1 MLSGIDLYRHAYD
14 HEIWAD
20 RAMLKMLGQVAAS
33 NQTSDLYQRA
43 LNIAYHIMACRHNH
57 LQVIS
62 GITSPM
68 LPWFVSDARYA
79 GLSALFDTT
88 HVAWTTFLSEATD
101 STVEGSF
108 TFDDN
113 GETWR
118 MSTEAQ
124 LFQLIGHAAYHRGQV
139 VLLIDQLGGETFDTD
154 YIEWFTTNF
163 PDRWG
168 TA

>member
-1 MLSGIDLYRHAYD
+1 
-14 HEIWAD
+14 
-20 RAMLKMLGQVAAS
+20 MLGQVAAS

-62 GITSPM
+62 EMTSPM
-68 LPWFVSDARYA
+68 LPWFVSDARHA

-88 HVAWTTFLSEATD
+88 HAAWTTFLSEATD

-108 TFDDN
+108 TFEDN

-139 VLLIDQLGGETFDTD
+139 VLLIDQVGGETFDTD